1 MADAANRFARTAQRK
16 PTGTPFHA
24 APKEHPRRLT
34 IDITEDLYR
43 ELKGWAAGEGR
54 TMAQLFR
61 PLFRRVLDDGALAA
75 EVASAAA
82 AEVAAAEARD

>member
-1 MADAANRFARTAQRK
+1 MADTTNRFARTAQRK

-43 ELKGWAAGEGR
+43 ELKRLAAGEGV
-54 TMAQLFR
+54 TMAQVLR
-61 PLFRRVLDDGALAA
+61 PLIQLLVDDAALAA
-75 EVASAAA
+75 KVVAAA
-82 AEVAAAEARD
+82 ARD